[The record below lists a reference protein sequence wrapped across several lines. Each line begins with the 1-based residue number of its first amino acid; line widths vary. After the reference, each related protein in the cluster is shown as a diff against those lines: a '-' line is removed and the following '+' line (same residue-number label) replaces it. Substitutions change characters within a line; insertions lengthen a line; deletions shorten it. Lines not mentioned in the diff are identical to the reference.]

1 MRRDARRSRVG
12 FVEADLH
19 AGLPWAQAPGSELR
33 AGLPW
38 AQAPGSGLRA
48 GLPAPGFWAAQRW
61 QWCLQPRA
69 AAVWAQA

>member
-19 AGLPWAQAPGSELR
+19 AGLPWAQAPGS
-33 AGLPW
+33 GLH
-38 AQAPGSGLRA
+38 A